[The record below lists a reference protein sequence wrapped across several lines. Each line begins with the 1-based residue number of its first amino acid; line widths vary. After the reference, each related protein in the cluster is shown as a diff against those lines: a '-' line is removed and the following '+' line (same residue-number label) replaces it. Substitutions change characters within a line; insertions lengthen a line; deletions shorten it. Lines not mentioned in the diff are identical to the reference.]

1 MIQTQ
6 KLFKCLNNQNNC
18 LKMLNIIQKGYLEI
32 LRLFYANK
40 KKIHLREI
48 AKQAQLNENSAFRF
62 LNKLEQDR
70 ILKSEKVGN
79 MKLFSLR
86 INKKT
91 NSILTFFDIER
102 YNSLPSIRRT
112 AIETYLNALNTQ
124 PIFVILFGSTAK
136 NNFKKESDI
145 DILLI
150 TNKKT
155 NTKNAENHANAQ
167 SGLEV
172 STFQMES
179 WEFIQ
184 ELKLK
189 EDSVVQAAIETGY
202 PLVNHIKYYEE
213 ILNE

>member
-112 AIETYLNALNTQ
+112 AIETYLNSLNTQ
-124 PIFVILFGSTAK
+124 HIFLILF
-136 NNFKKESDI
+136 
-145 DILLI
+145 
-150 TNKKT
+150 
-155 NTKNAENHANAQ
+155 
-167 SGLEV
+167 
-172 STFQMES
+172 
-179 WEFIQ
+179 
-184 ELKLK
+184 
-189 EDSVVQAAIETGY
+189 
-202 PLVNHIKYYEE
+202 
-213 ILNE
+213 